1 MVLKHNTTGSLARTV
16 VEKLKRVMKIIS
28 KNLFVLVVSIVYGDM
43 CNQCPDSECMNCDR

>member
-28 KNLFVLVVSIVYGDM
+28 KHLLVLAVSIVNGEM
-43 CNQCPDSECMNCDR
+43 CNQCPDSDCKNCDR